1 MVEWFTVVQVA
12 VAVIAGLFC
21 IALGLGGKLPNDWT
35 IGATAVVFAL
45 LLGQVVVSLIAP
57 LVGNVAT
64 GSVLEFW
71 TYLISAVLLPP
82 LAVFWALIERNR
94 WSNVILG
101 VVCLSVAVMVWR
113 MNEIWFVQIG

>member
-101 VVCLSVAVMVWR
+101 VVCLSAAVMVWR